1 MCANFQAKWKTLTF
15 FGPNLPKNGF
25 WDWNFKNLN
34 ADLES
39 ACPRYH
45 VCQFLRKT
53 NKFEFSTQTWGNFPI
68 TYFGSNNVE
77 GVAKNLLGA
86 EMSWVEVGGWFS
98 NTLKFINY
106 TSRATL
112 WQKDSFVAEV
122 TFKNCSIDFIV

>member
-1 MCANFQAKWKTLTF
+1 MCANFQTKSKTLTF

-25 WDWNFKNLN
+25 WDWNFKNLS

-45 VCQFLRKT
+45 VCQFSRKT
-53 NKFEFSTQTWGNFPI
+53 NKFEFSTEIWGNFPI

-77 GVAKNLLGA
+77 GAAKNLVGA
-86 EMSWVEVGGWFS
+86 EMSWVDVGAWFS

-106 TSRATL
+106 
-112 WQKDSFVAEV
+112 
-122 TFKNCSIDFIV
+122 I